1 MRRPDRVRRPAARI
15 LAGALLTTALLA
27 AHAQNTAAPSLPPA
41 PTPTSLYPG
50 TGMSSSYATTGGTS
64 LVAWQSLYLPIQ
76 ARLSAQVSI
85 RNTDPEVA
93 LEIAAARHYGNNGK
107 PIRDLLSAPLRIPPL
122 GVHELALQRNDGG
135 SVIVE
140 WSAER
145 PINPPLVEA
154 LHADIREARTLLFVT
169 TARAIQ
175 TR

>member
-15 LAGALLTTALLA
+15 LAGALLTAALLA
-27 AHAQNTAAPSLPPA
+27 AHAQENPSAPSLPPA

-50 TGMSSSYATTGGTS
+50 TGMSSSYATAGGTS

-93 LEIAAARHYGNNGK
+93 LEIAAARHYGINGK

-154 LHADIREARTLLFVT
+154 LHGDGRTTTFVT
-169 TARAIQ
+169 TARPIQ